1 MNIAY
6 FLLPKHSVAYL
17 YDDCTFRQGLEKMRH
32 HGYTAIPVISRDGK
46 YVGTVSEG
54 DFLWQLLSKDCETL
68 TAYSMKDMERL
79 QVRDIL
85 RGNSY
90 PPVRIT
96 VTMEELLH
104 SAMNQNFIPVVD
116 DLGNFTG
123 SSPEKTSSATLRSRR
138 MRRSRCLC
146 GRSYKPTGRRRGT
159 APPPFFSPAFIPSY
173 HPGSI
178 CAPGLAGPRPGGHS
192 RHIARKGVQKIE
204 SLPRLERGLRRQHG
218 PHAGAAALGPGPP
231 AGPSSGRRPVPW
243 SHPPDAAWPGSLT
256 GRMCSIS
263 TPTGS
268 PDRATSTAPVVWLR
282 LKWTSGKSGK

>member
-54 DFLWQLLSKDCETL
+54 DFLW
-68 TAYSMKDMERL
+68 R

-123 SSPEKTSSATLRSRR
+123 IVT
-138 MRRSRCLC
+138 
-146 GRSYKPTGRRRGT
+146 
-159 APPPFFSPAFIPSY
+159 
-173 HPGSI
+173 
-178 CAPGLAGPRPGGHS
+178 
-192 RHIARKGVQKIE
+192 RKDIIRYFAEQK
-204 SLPRLERGLRRQHG
+204 
-218 PHAGAAALGPGPP
+218 
-231 AGPSSGRRPVPW
+231 
-243 SHPPDAAWPGSLT
+243 DAAEPL
-256 GRMCSIS
+256 
-263 TPTGS
+263 P
-268 PDRATSTAPVVWLR
+268 LR
-282 LKWTSGKSGK
+282 KIV